1 MSTGLYEAIVF
12 GPIISRRLGHS
23 LGVNLLPQHGKWC
36 NFNCIYCECGW
47 NEEHTEDKVLPDAA
61 AVKAALEH
69 KLQSLKEAGESIDT
83 ITFSGN
89 GEPTLNPHF
98 PEIIDNTIEL
108 RNSYFPKAVISV
120 LSNATRIHIKEVREA
135 LMKVN
140 NPILKIDSPDPAVVD
155 AINKPAEGYSLERVI
170 ENMRLFKGNF
180 ILQTMFLK
188 GECDGT
194 AIDCT
199 NPELCRRWRELA
211 LSLRPRMIM
220 MYTLDRETPAKNLSI
235 VTIEEMEEIAAPLR
249 KEGLEI
255 QIKGPSRERR

>member
-1 MSTGLYEAIVF
+1 M
-12 GPIISRRLGHS
+12 
-23 LGVNLLPQHGKWC
+23 
-36 NFNCIYCECGW
+36 
-47 NEEHTEDKVLPDAA
+47 
-61 AVKAALEH
+61 
-69 KLQSLKEAGESIDT
+69 QSLKEAGESIDT

-108 RNSYFPKAVISV
+108 RNSYFPNAVISV

-249 KEGLEI
+249 KEGMEI